1 MPLDKNDAAYLWDML
16 EAARGVVRSAENLT
30 FKEYRVDENLRLAIE
45 RRIEIIGEAAGCVS
59 QAVQQA
65 HPGIPWRR
73 IIAQRHVL
81 AHEYGEID
89 DELIWTRNTCR
100 CSSGVRR
107 HAALIRYPVV
117 TGSHRPR
124 SRW

>member
-16 EAARGVVRSAENLT
+16 EAARGVVRSVEDFT
-30 FKEYRVDENLRLAIE
+30 FKQYQADENLRLAIE
-45 RRIEIIGEAAGCVS
+45 RRIEIIGEAAGRVS

-89 DELIWTRNTCR
+89 DELIWTVATT
-100 CSSGVRR
+100 
-107 HAALIRYPVV
+107 HIPQLIV
-117 TGSHRPR
+117 TLERIIPPPPSEPEGQL
-124 SRW
+124 

>member
-1 MPLDKNDAAYLWDML
+1 MPLDKNNAAYLWDML
-16 EAARGVVRSAENLT
+16 EAARGVVRSVEDLT
-30 FKEYRVDENLRLAIE
+30 FKQYQADENLRLAIE
-45 RRIEIIGEAAGCVS
+45 RRIEIIGEAAGRVS

-89 DELIWTRNTCR
+89 DELIWTVATTHIRQ
-100 CSSGVRR
+100 
-107 HAALIRYPVV
+107 LIMMLERLIPPPPSELE
-117 TGSHRPR
+117 GQS
-124 SRW
+124 